1 MASETANSRT
11 AALFSALVILLGNI
25 LFSLTLKL
33 FVMPSGLIMGGAT
46 GIALAINRFV
56 GLSVSALLLF
66 INIALLLLGL
76 AVLGRKFALST
87 LASTFLSPLALELWE
102 RLLGD
107 YVLTDDL
114 LLCTVFAGIGIGVSL
129 GMVIRAG
136 ASTGGMDIPP
146 LVLNKLFRLPVSG
159 TMFFFD
165 LLILLAQA
173 LFTPADQILYG
184 ILVVIVSDV
193 LLDKVIL
200 VGTTRTEVKI
210 ISARADEINAAIL
223 SQIDRGVT
231 ILHGEGGYLRQP
243 TQMLL
248 CVISNRELPR
258 LEKLIHSIDP
268 ASFVIVEHVSE
279 VSGRGFSLSK
289 QYHGRGGTSAPL

>member
-1 MASETANSRT
+1 MTHPHNRK
-11 AALFSALVILLGNI
+11 AALLSASAILLGNI
-25 LFSLTLKL
+25 LFALTLKL

-46 GIALAINRFV
+46 GVALAVNRAF
-56 GLSVSALLLF
+56 GLSVSGVLLVFNVSML
-66 INIALLLLGL
+66 ILGWL
-76 AVLGRKFALST
+76 VLGRTFAIST
-87 LASTFLSPLALELWE
+87 LASTFLSPVALEFWE

-114 LLCTVFAGIGIGVSL
+114 LLCTVFAGLGIGVSL

-146 LVLNKLFRLPVSG
+146 LVLNKLCRLPVSVS
-159 TMFFFD
+159 MFFFD
-165 LLILLAQA
+165 LLILLTQA
-173 LFTPADQILYG
+173 MSTPADQILYG
-184 ILVVIVSDV
+184 ILVVLISTTV
-193 LLDKVIL
+193 LDKVIM

-210 ISARADEINAAIL
+210 ISSKADEIRAAIL

-231 ILHGEGGYLRQP
+231 ILHGEGGYLHQP
-243 TQMLL
+243 TQLLL
-248 CVISNRELPR
+248 CVVSNRELPR

-268 ASFVIVEHVSE
+268 ASFVIVGHVSE

-289 QYHGRGGTSAPL
+289 HYTNQEHDQA

>member
-1 MASETANSRT
+1 MTQPHNRK
-11 AALFSALVILLGNI
+11 AALLSASAILLGNI
-25 LFSLTLKL
+25 LFALTLKL

-46 GIALAINRFV
+46 GVALAVNRAF
-56 GLSVSALLLF
+56 GLSVSGVLLVFNVSML
-66 INIALLLLGL
+66 ILGWL
-76 AVLGRKFALST
+76 VLGRTFAIST
-87 LASTFLSPLALELWE
+87 LASTFLSPVALEFWE

-114 LLCTVFAGIGIGVSL
+114 LLCTVFAGLGIGVSL

-146 LVLNKLFRLPVSG
+146 LVLNKLCRLPVSVS
-159 TMFFFD
+159 MFFFD
-165 LLILLAQA
+165 LLILLTQA
-173 LFTPADQILYG
+173 MSTPADQILYG
-184 ILVVIVSDV
+184 ILVVLISTTV
-193 LLDKVIL
+193 LDKVIL

-210 ISARADEINAAIL
+210 ISSKADEIRAAIL

-231 ILHGEGGYLRQP
+231 ILHGEGGYLHQP
-243 TQMLL
+243 TQLLL
-248 CVISNRELPR
+248 CVVSNRELPR

-268 ASFVIVEHVSE
+268 ASFVIVGHVSE

-289 QYHGRGGTSAPL
+289 HYTNQEHDQA

>member
-1 MASETANSRT
+1 MTQPHNRK
-11 AALFSALVILLGNI
+11 AALLSASAILLGNI
-25 LFSLTLKL
+25 LFALTLKL

-46 GIALAINRFV
+46 GVALAVNRAF
-56 GLSVSALLLF
+56 GLSVSGVLLVFNVSML
-66 INIALLLLGL
+66 ILGWL
-76 AVLGRKFALST
+76 VLGRTFAIST
-87 LASTFLSPLALELWE
+87 LASTFLSPVALEFWE

-114 LLCTVFAGIGIGVSL
+114 LLCTVFAGLGIGVSL

-146 LVLNKLFRLPVSG
+146 LVLNKLCRLPVSVS
-159 TMFFFD
+159 MFFFD
-165 LLILLAQA
+165 LLILLTQA
-173 LFTPADQILYG
+173 MSTPADQILYG
-184 ILVVIVSDV
+184 ILVVLISTTV
-193 LLDKVIL
+193 LDKVIM

-210 ISARADEINAAIL
+210 ISSKADEIRAAIL

-231 ILHGEGGYLRQP
+231 ILHGEGGYLHQP
-243 TQMLL
+243 TQLLL
-248 CVISNRELPR
+248 CVVSNRELPR

-268 ASFVIVEHVSE
+268 SCFVIVGHVSE

-289 QYHGRGGTSAPL
+289 HYTNQEHDQA

>member
-1 MASETANSRT
+1 MTQPHNRK
-11 AALFSALVILLGNI
+11 AALLSASAILLGNI
-25 LFSLTLKL
+25 LFALTLKL

-46 GIALAINRFV
+46 GVALAVNRAF
-56 GLSVSALLLF
+56 GLSVSGVLLVFNVSML
-66 INIALLLLGL
+66 ILGWL
-76 AVLGRKFALST
+76 VLGRTFAIST
-87 LASTFLSPLALELWE
+87 LASTFLSPVALEFWE

-114 LLCTVFAGIGIGVSL
+114 LLCTVFAGLGIGVSL

-146 LVLNKLFRLPVSG
+146 LVLNKLCRLPVSVS
-159 TMFFFD
+159 MFFFD
-165 LLILLAQA
+165 LLILLTQA
-173 LFTPADQILYG
+173 MSTPADQILYG
-184 ILVVIVSDV
+184 ILVVLISTTV
-193 LLDKVIL
+193 LDKVIM

-210 ISARADEINAAIL
+210 ISSKADEIRAAIL

-231 ILHGEGGYLRQP
+231 ILHGEGGYLHQP
-243 TQMLL
+243 TQLLL
-248 CVISNRELPR
+248 CVVSNRELPR

-268 ASFVIVEHVSE
+268 ASFVIVGHVSE

-289 QYHGRGGTSAPL
+289 HYTNQEHDQD

>member
-1 MASETANSRT
+1 MTQPHNRK
-11 AALFSALVILLGNI
+11 AALLSASAILLGNI
-25 LFSLTLKL
+25 LFALTLKL

-46 GIALAINRFV
+46 GVALAVNRAF
-56 GLSVSALLLF
+56 GLSVSGVLLVFNVSML
-66 INIALLLLGL
+66 ILGWL
-76 AVLGRKFALST
+76 VLGRTFAIST
-87 LASTFLSPLALELWE
+87 LASTFLSPVALEFWE

-114 LLCTVFAGIGIGVSL
+114 LLCTVFAGLGIGVSL

-146 LVLNKLFRLPVSG
+146 LVLNKLCHLPVSVS
-159 TMFFFD
+159 MFFFD
-165 LLILLAQA
+165 LLILLTQA
-173 LFTPADQILYG
+173 MSTPADQILYG
-184 ILVVIVSDV
+184 ILVVLISTTV
-193 LLDKVIL
+193 LDKVIM

-210 ISARADEINAAIL
+210 ISSKADEIRAAIL

-231 ILHGEGGYLRQP
+231 ILHGEGGYLHQP
-243 TQMLL
+243 TQLLL
-248 CVISNRELPR
+248 CVVSNRELPR

-268 ASFVIVEHVSE
+268 ASFVIVGHVSE

-289 QYHGRGGTSAPL
+289 HYTNQEHDQA

>member
-1 MASETANSRT
+1 MPQPHNRK
-11 AALFSALVILLGNI
+11 AALLSASAILLGNI
-25 LFSLTLKL
+25 LFALTLKL

-46 GIALAINRFV
+46 GVALAVNRAF
-56 GLSVSALLLF
+56 GLSVSGVLLVFNVSML
-66 INIALLLLGL
+66 ILGWL
-76 AVLGRKFALST
+76 VLGRTFAIST
-87 LASTFLSPLALELWE
+87 LASTFLSPVALEFWE

-114 LLCTVFAGIGIGVSL
+114 LLCTVFAGLGIGVSL

-146 LVLNKLFRLPVSG
+146 LVLNKLCRLPVSVS
-159 TMFFFD
+159 MFFFD
-165 LLILLAQA
+165 LLILLTQA
-173 LFTPADQILYG
+173 MSTPADQILYG
-184 ILVVIVSDV
+184 ILVVLISTTV
-193 LLDKVIL
+193 LDKVIM

-210 ISARADEINAAIL
+210 ISSKADEIRAAIL

-231 ILHGEGGYLRQP
+231 ILHGEGGYLHQP
-243 TQMLL
+243 TQLLL
-248 CVISNRELPR
+248 CVVSNRDLPR

-268 ASFVIVEHVSE
+268 ASFVIVGHVSE

-289 QYHGRGGTSAPL
+289 HYTNQEHDQA

>member
-1 MASETANSRT
+1 MTQPHNRK
-11 AALFSALVILLGNI
+11 AALLSASAILLGNI
-25 LFSLTLKL
+25 LFALTLKL

-46 GIALAINRFV
+46 GVALAVNRAF
-56 GLSVSALLLF
+56 GLSVSGVLLVFNVSML
-66 INIALLLLGL
+66 ILGWL
-76 AVLGRKFALST
+76 VLGRTFAIST
-87 LASTFLSPLALELWE
+87 LASTFLSPVALEFWE

-114 LLCTVFAGIGIGVSL
+114 LLCTVFAGLGIGVSL

-146 LVLNKLFRLPVSG
+146 LVLNKLCRLPVSVSI
-159 TMFFFD
+159 FFFD
-165 LLILLAQA
+165 ILILLTQA
-173 LFTPADQILYG
+173 MSTPADQILYG
-184 ILVVIVSDV
+184 ILVVLISTTV
-193 LLDKVIL
+193 LDKVIM

-210 ISARADEINAAIL
+210 ISSKADEIRAAIL

-231 ILHGEGGYLRQP
+231 ILHGEGGYLHQP
-243 TQMLL
+243 TQLLL
-248 CVISNRELPR
+248 CVVSNRELPR

-268 ASFVIVEHVSE
+268 ASFVIVGHVSE

-289 QYHGRGGTSAPL
+289 HYTNQEHDQD

>member
-1 MASETANSRT
+1 MTHPHNRK
-11 AALFSALVILLGNI
+11 AALLSASAILLGNI
-25 LFSLTLKL
+25 LFALTLKL

-46 GIALAINRFV
+46 GVALAVNRAF
-56 GLSVSALLLF
+56 GLSVSGVLLVFNVSML
-66 INIALLLLGL
+66 ILGWL
-76 AVLGRKFALST
+76 VLGRTFAIST
-87 LASTFLSPLALELWE
+87 LASTFLSPVALEFWE

-114 LLCTVFAGIGIGVSL
+114 LLCTVFAGLGIGVSL

-146 LVLNKLFRLPVSG
+146 LVLNKLCRLPVSVS
-159 TMFFFD
+159 MFFFD
-165 LLILLAQA
+165 LLILLTQA
-173 LFTPADQILYG
+173 MSTPADQILYG
-184 ILVVIVSDV
+184 ILVVLISTTV
-193 LLDKVIL
+193 LDKVIM

-210 ISARADEINAAIL
+210 ISSKADEIRAAIL

-231 ILHGEGGYLRQP
+231 ILHGEGGYLHQP
-243 TQMLL
+243 TQLLL
-248 CVISNRELPR
+248 CVVSNRELPR

-268 ASFVIVEHVSE
+268 ASFVIVGHVSE

-289 QYHGRGGTSAPL
+289 HYTNQEHDQD

>member
-1 MASETANSRT
+1 MTQPHNRK
-11 AALFSALVILLGNI
+11 AALLSASAILLGNI
-25 LFSLTLKL
+25 LFALTLKL

-46 GIALAINRFV
+46 GVALAVNRAF
-56 GLSVSALLLF
+56 GLSVSGVLLVFNVSML
-66 INIALLLLGL
+66 ILGWL
-76 AVLGRKFALST
+76 VLGRTFAIST
-87 LASTFLSPLALELWE
+87 LASTFLSPVALEFWE

-114 LLCTVFAGIGIGVSL
+114 LLCTVFAGLGIGVSL

-146 LVLNKLFRLPVSG
+146 LVLNKLCRLPVSVS
-159 TMFFFD
+159 MFFFD
-165 LLILLAQA
+165 LLILLTQA
-173 LFTPADQILYG
+173 MSTPADQILYG
-184 ILVVIVSDV
+184 ILVVLISTTV
-193 LLDKVIL
+193 LDKVIM

-210 ISARADEINAAIL
+210 ISSKADEIRAAIL

-231 ILHGEGGYLRQP
+231 ILHGEGGYLHQP
-243 TQMLL
+243 TQLLL
-248 CVISNRELPR
+248 CVVSNRELPR

-268 ASFVIVEHVSE
+268 ASFVIVGHVSE

-289 QYHGRGGTSAPL
+289 HYTNQEHDQN

>member
-1 MASETANSRT
+1 MTQPHNRK
-11 AALFSALVILLGNI
+11 AALLSASAILLGNI
-25 LFSLTLKL
+25 LFALTLKL

-46 GIALAINRFV
+46 GVALAVNRAF
-56 GLSVSALLLF
+56 GLSVSGVLLVFNVSML
-66 INIALLLLGL
+66 ILGWL
-76 AVLGRKFALST
+76 VLGRTFAIST
-87 LASTFLSPLALELWE
+87 LASTFLSPVALEFWE

-114 LLCTVFAGIGIGVSL
+114 LLCTVFAGLGIGVSL

-146 LVLNKLFRLPVSG
+146 LVLNKLCRLPVSVS
-159 TMFFFD
+159 MFFFD
-165 LLILLAQA
+165 LLILLTQA
-173 LFTPADQILYG
+173 MSTPADQILYG
-184 ILVVIVSDV
+184 ILVVLISTTV
-193 LLDKVIL
+193 LDKVIL

-210 ISARADEINAAIL
+210 ISSKADEIRAAIL

-231 ILHGEGGYLRQP
+231 ILHGEGGYLHQP
-243 TQMLL
+243 TQLLL
-248 CVISNRELPR
+248 CIVSNRELPR

-268 ASFVIVEHVSE
+268 ASFVIVGHVSE

-289 QYHGRGGTSAPL
+289 HYTNQEHDQA

>member
-1 MASETANSRT
+1 MTQPHNRK
-11 AALFSALVILLGNI
+11 AALLSASAILLGNI
-25 LFSLTLKL
+25 LFALTLKL

-46 GIALAINRFV
+46 GVALAVNRAF
-56 GLSVSALLLF
+56 GLSVSGVLLVFNVSML
-66 INIALLLLGL
+66 ILGWL
-76 AVLGRKFALST
+76 VLGRTFAIST
-87 LASTFLSPLALELWE
+87 LASTFLSPVALEFWE

-114 LLCTVFAGIGIGVSL
+114 LLCTVFAGLGIGVSL

-146 LVLNKLFRLPVSG
+146 LVLNKLCRLPVSVS
-159 TMFFFD
+159 MFFFD
-165 LLILLAQA
+165 LLILLTQA
-173 LFTPADQILYG
+173 MSTPADQILYG
-184 ILVVIVSDV
+184 ILVVLISTTV
-193 LLDKVIL
+193 LDKVIM

-210 ISARADEINAAIL
+210 ISSKADEIRAAIL

-231 ILHGEGGYLRQP
+231 ILHGEGGYLHQP
-243 TQMLL
+243 TQLLL
-248 CVISNRELPR
+248 CVVSIRELPR

-268 ASFVIVEHVSE
+268 ASFVIVGHVSE

-289 QYHGRGGTSAPL
+289 HYTNQEHDQA

>member
-1 MASETANSRT
+1 MTQPHNRK
-11 AALFSALVILLGNI
+11 AALLSASAILLGNI
-25 LFSLTLKL
+25 LFALTLKL

-46 GIALAINRFV
+46 GVALAVNRAF
-56 GLSVSALLLF
+56 GLSVSGVLLVFNVSML
-66 INIALLLLGL
+66 ILGWL
-76 AVLGRKFALST
+76 VLGRTFAIST
-87 LASTFLSPLALELWE
+87 LASTFLSPVALEFWE

-114 LLCTVFAGIGIGVSL
+114 LLCTVFAGLGIGVSL

-146 LVLNKLFRLPVSG
+146 LVLNKLCRLPVSVS
-159 TMFFFD
+159 MFFFD
-165 LLILLAQA
+165 LLILLTQA
-173 LFTPADQILYG
+173 MSTPADQILYG
-184 ILVVIVSDV
+184 ILVVLISTTV
-193 LLDKVIL
+193 LDKVIM

-210 ISARADEINAAIL
+210 ISSKADEIRAAIL

-231 ILHGEGGYLRQP
+231 ILHGEGGYLHQP
-243 TQMLL
+243 TQLLL
-248 CVISNRELPR
+248 CIVSNRELPR

-268 ASFVIVEHVSE
+268 ASFVIVGHVSE

-289 QYHGRGGTSAPL
+289 HYTNQEHDQA

>member
-1 MASETANSRT
+1 MTHPHNRK
-11 AALFSALVILLGNI
+11 AALLSASAILLGNI
-25 LFSLTLKL
+25 LFALTLKL

-46 GIALAINRFV
+46 GVALAVNRAF
-56 GLSVSALLLF
+56 GLSVSGVLLVFNVSML
-66 INIALLLLGL
+66 ILGWL
-76 AVLGRKFALST
+76 VLGRTFAIST
-87 LASTFLSPLALELWE
+87 LASTFLSPVALEFWE

-114 LLCTVFAGIGIGVSL
+114 LLCTVFAGLGIGVSL

-146 LVLNKLFRLPVSG
+146 LVLNKLCRLPVSVS
-159 TMFFFD
+159 MFFFD
-165 LLILLAQA
+165 LLILLTQA
-173 LFTPADQILYG
+173 MSTPADQILYG
-184 ILVVIVSDV
+184 ILVVLISTTV
-193 LLDKVIL
+193 LDKVIM

-210 ISARADEINAAIL
+210 ISSKADEIRAAIL

-231 ILHGEGGYLRQP
+231 ILHGEGGYLHQP
-243 TQMLL
+243 TQLLL
-248 CVISNRELPR
+248 CIVSNRELPR

-268 ASFVIVEHVSE
+268 ASFVIVGHVSE

-289 QYHGRGGTSAPL
+289 HYTNQEHDQA